1 MSEKTTGLWNETINE
16 ITGES
21 SLKLHTPKV
30 IWKSCKQG
38 LCSYKITSN
47 RELQC
52 EKCNKIVQFTPGR
65 DNKLLK
71 KHNLI

>member
-30 IWKSCKQG
+30 IWKSCNPNEH
-38 LCSYKITSN
+38 SFKITSN
-47 RELQC
+47 RELGC
-52 EKCNKIVQFTPGR
+52 SKCGFIVNFTPGR